1 MECRE
6 INIHLKRNLTKWQK
20 FLRFN
25 GIEVFSEKET
35 SSIDKTFVWEENGEI
50 LATGSIAGNVLK
62 YIAICSKVQ
71 GHGETFNSLVSK
83 LENEAAMMGRF
94 HLFVFTKPQYSQS
107 FQYVGFHELAKVEQG
122 TVLESGTPDIHDYI
136 SSLPNFNDQKESK
149 IAGIVMNANPF
160 TNGHRYLVETA
171 SKENDHVYVF
181 VVSEDVSIF
190 SFSERFKLVKAGVAD
205 LPNVIVVPGK
215 EYMVSYATFP
225 AYFLKDDQNVGRFQA
240 SLDATLFKEQIAK
253 PLNITSRYLGN
264 EPYSKT
270 TNIYNEELNRVL
282 PPDVEVK
289 IIDRKKNKDQDIIS
303 ATKVRAA
310 IANDNIELV
319 KKYVPD
325 TTLEFIKN
333 NWSELQTRIK
343 EGSIK

>member
-1 MECRE
+1 MQVRE
-6 INIHLKRNLTKWQK
+6 INIHLKRNFIKWKK
-20 FLRFN
+20 FLQFN
-25 GIEVFSEKET
+25 EIHVFSEKET
-35 SSIDKTFVWEENGEI
+35 SSIDKTFVWEENGEL

-83 LENEAAMMGRF
+83 LENEAALMGRF

-107 FQYVGFHELAKVEQG
+107 FQYVGFHELAKVDQG
-122 TVLESGTPDIHDYI
+122 AILESGTPNIQDYI
-136 SSLPNFNDQKESK
+136 SSLPHFKDQDNSK

-160 TNGHRYLVETA
+160 TNGHRYLIETA

-190 SFSERFKLVKAGVAD
+190 SFDERYELVKAGTAD
-205 LPNVIVVPGK
+205 LANVTVIPGK

-240 SLDATLFKEQIAK
+240 SLDGTLFKKQIAK
-253 PLNITSRYLGN
+253 PLNITRRYLGK

-270 TNIYNEELNRVL
+270 TNVYNEELSRVL

-289 IIDRKKNKDQDIIS
+289 VIDRKQNEDQDVIS

-310 IANDNIELV
+310 IANDNIALV
-319 KKYVPD
+319 EKYIPD
-325 TTLEFIKN
+325 TTLEFIRN